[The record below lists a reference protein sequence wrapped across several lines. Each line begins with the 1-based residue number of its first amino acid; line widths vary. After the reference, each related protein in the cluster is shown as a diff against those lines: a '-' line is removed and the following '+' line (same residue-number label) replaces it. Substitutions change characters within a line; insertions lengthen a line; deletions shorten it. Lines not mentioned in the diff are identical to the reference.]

1 MDRFEQVQSRPQFRP
16 VDVATVAKAKKGK
29 LQILSVRFM
38 GFFILEGTWPSIMQ
52 ALYAKIIEATERS
65 FEEDAA
71 LQATAKVA

>member
-1 MDRFEQVQSRPQFRP
+1 
-16 VDVATVAKAKKGK
+16 
-29 LQILSVRFM
+29 
-38 GFFILEGTWPSIMQ
+38 MQ